1 MFNFD
6 TEPLQGRWGQLW
18 LDGDLI
24 QETTGFNAKYKA
36 VMKDYQTCGEDTNHS
51 IMVGKDG
58 DGNIEM
64 NKINSRMLK
73 LLVNNWNKGKNP
85 KFTLI
90 SNLDSKDERGEERI
104 AFYGVQFTETDL
116 AKWKAGEFGTLS
128 QPFKFVRAEIL
139 DELN

>member
-1 MFNFD
+1 MD
-6 TEPLQGRWGQLW
+6 PLQGRWGQLW
-18 LDGDLI
+18 IDGDLV

-51 IMVGKDG
+51 VMVGKDG

-64 NKINSRMLK
+64 NKVNSRMLK
-73 LLVNNWNKGKNP
+73 LLIYNWNKGKNP

-104 AFYGVQFTETDL
+104 ALYGVQFTELDL
-116 AKWKAGEFGTLS
+116 AKWKAGEFCQTS
-128 QPFKFVRAEIL
+128 QPFKFERAEML
-139 DELN
+139 DALN